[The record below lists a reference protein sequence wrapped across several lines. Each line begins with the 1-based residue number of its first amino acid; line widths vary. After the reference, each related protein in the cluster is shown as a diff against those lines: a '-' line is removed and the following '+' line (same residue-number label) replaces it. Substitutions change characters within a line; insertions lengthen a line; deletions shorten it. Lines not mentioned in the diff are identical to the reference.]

1 MKEIT
6 VTVAGHAPRTYSP
19 DTSVSSILRDIDS
32 SLTDNAVAVMVN
44 GEMWDWNRSVESDAE
59 LVPVLADSSEGH
71 ALLLH
76 SAAHLMAQAVKE
88 FFPEAQMTIGP
99 AIENRF
105 YYDFDVE
112 TPFSDEDL
120 SKIENRMR
128 ELSLEDFVVER
139 DVVDCASARK
149 FFDKKNES
157 YKVEMIDEFEEE
169 EVITTYT
176 QGDFVDLCRGPH
188 LATTG
193 MIKHFRLLNTA
204 GAYWRGDENNRML
217 QRIYGTAFYSEDDL
231 NAYLEQIEAAKER
244 DHRKLGKELD
254 LFFFDQLSPGSPFFL
269 PKGAIVYEELQNF
282 IRDLYRQYGYQ
293 EVITP
298 QVYDVEL
305 WKQSGHW
312 ELFRE
317 YLYHM
322 KIGEREFGLKPM
334 NCPGHTILY
343 ASDLHSYRDL
353 PVRIADFGRLHRF
366 ERAGVISGLT
376 RVRSFSQD
384 DAHIFCTPEQISDEI
399 TSLIEMINVVFETFE
414 FEAIKVELSKRPEK
428 ALGDEKLWDKT
439 EAILTDCLRENEV
452 DYMEME
458 GEGAF
463 YGPKIDFQARDAL
476 GRYHQLSTI
485 QLDFTLPER
494 FKLEYVADDGSH
506 QRPVMIHRAILGSIE
521 RFLGVYLEHCGGDF
535 PLWLAPTQV
544 AILPVS
550 EKFESYGRE
559 VLEKLRAAG
568 IRAELDDRA
577 DKVGAKIRN
586 AETQK
591 INVMLIVGGREM
603 DSGEVSVRRR
613 FVGDQGQLKVEELI
627 DQLTSEINEHRR
639 IKPSQK

>member
-6 VTVAGHAPRTYSP
+6 VKVAGHEPRTYSP
-19 DTSVSSILRDIDS
+19 DTPVSSILHDIDP
-32 SLTDNAVAVMVN
+32 SLTDNAVAATVN
-44 GEMWDWNRSVESDAE
+44 GQMWDWNRSLETDSE
-59 LVPVLADSSEGH
+59 LAPVSADSPEGH

-76 SAAHLMAQAVKE
+76 STAHLMAQAVKE
-88 FFPEAQMTIGP
+88 YFPEAQMTIGP

-105 YYDFDVE
+105 YYDFDLE
-112 TPFSDEDL
+112 TPFSDDDL
-120 SKIENRMR
+120 NKIETRMR
-128 ELSLEDFVVER
+128 ELSSEDFVVER
-139 DVVDCASARK
+139 EVVDCDSARK
-149 FFDKKNES
+149 FFKKQNES
-157 YKVEMIDEFEEE
+157 YKVEMIDDFEEE

-188 LATTG
+188 LSTTG
-193 MIKHFRLLNTA
+193 MIKHFRLLTTA

-231 NAYLEQIEAAKER
+231 NAYLEQMEAAKER

-269 PKGAIVYEELQNF
+269 SKGATVYKELQNF
-282 IRDLYRQYGYQ
+282 IRDLYRNYDYR

-298 QVYDVEL
+298 QVYDVQL

-312 ELFRE
+312 ELFRD

-334 NCPGHTILY
+334 NCPGHAILF

-353 PVRIADFGRLHRF
+353 PVRVADFGRLHRF
-366 ERAGVISGLT
+366 EKAGVISGLT

-384 DAHIFCTPEQISDEI
+384 DAHIFCTPDQVSGEI

-414 FEAIKVELSKRPEK
+414 FETVKVELSKRPEK
-428 ALGDEKLWDKT
+428 ALGDENLWEKT
-439 EAILTDCLRENEV
+439 EAILSKSLQENGV
-452 DYMEME
+452 DYVEMA

-494 FKLEYVADDGSH
+494 FQLEYVAEDGSH

-521 RFLGVYLEHCGGDF
+521 RFFGVYLEHCGGDF

-544 AILPVS
+544 VILPVS
-550 EKFESYGRE
+550 EKFASYGNE
-559 VLEKLRAAG
+559 VLEKLQSAG
-568 IRAELDDRA
+568 LRAELDDRS

-586 AETQK
+586 AETK
-591 INVMLIVGGREM
+591 KTNVMLIVGGREM
-603 DSGEVSVRRR
+603 ESGEVSVRRR
-613 FVGDQGQLKVEELI
+613 FVGDQGQIKVEALI
-627 DQLTSEINEHRR
+627 SELTSEINEHRR
-639 IKPSQK
+639 LKPSQK